1 MKDLLPKIDSEDGL
15 FHNGNPAT
23 GTQGTRVTD
32 TWLNNVQEHMR
43 DFGIEIRYLLAK
55 AKLTANPAKQTQI
68 YDAIKAIIGTERPLY
83 SGYDSDNESLGATA
97 KVIKILKGFIDSNTR
112 SFSNY
117 IPNSK
122 KSNAVNS
129 TSADTVA
136 TSFAAKTAYD
146 KGVEALDKANTKAD
160 KTNPILTT
168 NKWYADMDAVPDGTL
183 FFAINQSTANQPY
196 YNQGG
201 FDAQAW
207 QFDVGNQKVQMVFYS
222 QTDIKV
228 RANNDGINW
237 SDWVQFLTDR
247 HLSGAVNNS
256 DGSIPASVVGVKAAN
271 DNANGRVS
279 KSGDTMTGA
288 LAINMGNGYSSINQH
303 SSNGKHAR
311 IETLPDTDGRFYKI
325 SYRTSSN
332 NAENEVFFPKSG
344 LGKVAAYQDWVL
356 SQLNNYIP
364 NTKKSNAVDSTS
376 TDTVATSRAAKLA
389 YDRGTTALNQ
399 ANTANNNAN
408 GRVSKSGDTMTGHL
422 SVDNGDYSSF
432 RTFNTASEE
441 VRWESAPSSSSEFAS
456 IVSATGSTVKC
467 KIKLP
472 RKSGTAVLDT
482 EFSSSGGA
490 NSYVKRDGGGD
501 VNGRLFRSTYH
512 NETYIKGAI
521 AFRVNDSTDNYT
533 RFCDNPAAVRSWL
546 GLDKAITDIRLGA
559 RVSHKLTYGSITEQG
574 AGYVTTGLG
583 IRGEVD
589 GDDYIGVRP
598 IQKYVNGTWITI
610 ASA

>member
-83 SGYDSDNESLGATA
+83 SGYDSDSESLGATA

-183 FFAINQSTANQPY
+183 FFAINQSTANHPY
-196 YNQGG
+196 YNQGS

-228 RANNDGINW
+228 RANDDGINW
-237 SDWVQFLTDR
+237 SDWVQFLTNR

-279 KSGDTMTGA
+279 KSGDTMTGH
-288 LAINMGNGYSSINQH
+288 LIIKDGEYSSV
-303 SSNGKHAR
+303 
-311 IETLPDTDGRFYKI
+311 
-325 SYRTSSN
+325 RT
-332 NAENEVFFPKSG
+332 V
-344 LGKVAAYQDWVL
+344 
-356 SQLNNYIP
+356 
-364 NTKKSNAVDSTS
+364 
-376 TDTVATSRAAKLA
+376 
-389 YDRGTTALNQ
+389 
-399 ANTANNNAN
+399 NTANQ
-408 GRVSKSGDTMTGHL
+408 
-422 SVDNGDYSSF
+422 
-432 RTFNTASEE
+432 E
-441 VRWESAPSSSSEFAS
+441 VRWESAPSSNSEFAT
-456 IVSATGSTVKC
+456 IVGATGSTVNYR
-467 KIKLP
+467 IKMP
-472 RKSGTAVLDT
+472 KKSGFAVLDT
-482 EFSSSGGA
+482 EFSSSGNA
-490 NSYVKRDGGGD
+490 NTYVKTDGSGD
-501 VNGRLFRSTYH
+501 LNGRLFRATYKDD
-512 NETYIKGAI
+512 TYINGAI
-521 AFRVNDSTDNYT
+521 AFRTNNSNDNFT
-533 RFCDNPAAVRSWL
+533 RYCNNPAAVRSWL
-546 GLDKAITDIRLGA
+546 GLGNAVTDIRLGA

-574 AGYVTTGLG
+574 AGYVVTGVG

-598 IQKYVNGTWITI
+598 IQKYVNGAWITI
-610 ASA
+610 ANA